1 MGNFCLYKC
10 FSSLSNLIWHTKRN
24 IVLTLHYKHP
34 TVIGALLATE
44 LYTADIKGNIRF
56 LRILYFQ
63 SPVVGRRLVNL
74 ILVGILRICIRGDG
88 NVCFTVEVLGK
99 PLDLSNKKREFDSL
113 PTGEFCMLLCHLL
126 IFFSELT
133 FSKN

>member
-44 LYTADIKGNIRF
+44 LYAADIKGNIRF

-99 PLDLSNKKREFDSL
+99 PLDLSNKKKE
-113 PTGEFCMLLCHLL
+113 GV
-126 IFFSELT
+126 
-133 FSKN
+133 